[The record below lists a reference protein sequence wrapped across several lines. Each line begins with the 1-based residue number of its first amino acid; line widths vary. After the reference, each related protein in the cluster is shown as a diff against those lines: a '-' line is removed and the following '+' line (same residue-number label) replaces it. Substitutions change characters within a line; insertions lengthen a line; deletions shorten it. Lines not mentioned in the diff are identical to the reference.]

1 MAGMVTPTPKAMDSP
16 ALPAVCEM
24 LCSRMLASRTRN
36 FDSSRHSVMEITATG
51 IEALTVRPTFSTR
64 YSDEAPKM
72 MPRMVPV
79 RTARSVNSGRLV
91 RAGVTPAGPP
101 RR

>member
-1 MAGMVTPTPKAMDSP
+1 MAGIVTPTPKAMDSP

-24 LCSRMLASRTRN
+24 LCSRMLPSRMRN
-36 FDSSRHSVMEITATG
+36 FDSMRHSVIEMTATG
-51 IEALTVRPTFSTR
+51 MDALTVRPTLSTR

-72 MPRMVPV
+72 MPSSVPV

-91 RAGVTPAGPP
+91 LAGI
-101 RR
+101 